1 MMNDDYDQS
10 FAAGDSCI
18 DKPACECGV
27 FGIFGHRKPA
37 EMAYF
42 GLYSLQ
48 HRGQESAGIA
58 VSNGETVTV
67 RKGMGEIADVFPDRE
82 ALAGLSGFAAIG
94 HNRYSTTGSSSL
106 TNAQP
111 LLMKFKFRHMAAG
124 HNGNITNAGELKSRL
139 EKEGAIFT
147 SSSDSELVLHL
158 YARSKKR
165 DTVARVADA
174 LSHFEGA
181 FCFVILTPDE
191 LIAARDPWGFRPL
204 SLGKLNGSYVVAS
217 ETCAFDII
225 GARYIRDIAPGEIL
239 AISKKGL
246 TTRQLPRSERRAHC
260 IFEYIYFARPD
271 SMIFGENVD
280 KVRRRLGR
288 QLAIERPADA
298 DIVISVP
305 DSSNTAAIG
314 YAEES
319 GLKLELGLIRNH
331 YVGRTFILP
340 DQKLRDLDV
349 KIKFNPV
356 RGVLQNKR
364 VVMVDDSIVR
374 GTTARK
380 LVRMVRAAGA
390 REVHFRVAS
399 PPIISPCFYGIDM
412 PTKGELIAS
421 TRTVEQIRAYLGV
434 DSLGYLSLEGMLS
447 LSSHP
452 QNAFC
457 TACFSGHYPTR
468 INRHSGKLALG

>member
-1 MMNDDYDQS
+1 MSNCTERISTDR
-10 FAAGDSCI
+10 GL

-37 EMAYF
+37 EMTYF

-58 VSNGETVTV
+58 VSDGEDITV

-82 ALAGLSGFAAIG
+82 SLEGLKGFAAIG

-106 TNAQP
+106 NNAQP
-111 LLMKFKFRHMAAG
+111 LLMKFKYRHMAAG
-124 HNGNITNAGELKSRL
+124 HNGNITNAGDLKTKL
-139 EKEGAIFT
+139 EKDGAIFT

-165 DTVARVADA
+165 DTVSRLRDA
-174 LSHFEGA
+174 MSHFEGA
-181 FCFVILTPDE
+181 YCFVILTPDE

-204 SLGKLNGSYVVAS
+204 SLGKLNGGWVVAS

-225 GARYIRDIAPGEIL
+225 GAKYVRDVAPGEIL
-239 AISKKGL
+239 SISKKGL
-246 TTRQLPRSERRAHC
+246 ASTYLPKANRLAHC
-260 IFEYIYFARPD
+260 VFEFVYFARPD
-271 SMIFGENVD
+271 SMIFEENVD

-288 QLAIERPADA
+288 QLAIEQPADA

-305 DSSNTAAIG
+305 DSSNTAALG
-314 YAEES
+314 YSEES
-319 GLKLELGLIRNH
+319 GIKMEVGLIRNH

-356 RGVLQNKR
+356 KGVLRGKR

-390 REVHFRVAS
+390 KEVHFRVAS
-399 PPIISPCFYGIDM
+399 PPIVSPCFYGIDM
-412 PTKGELIAS
+412 PTRRELIGS
-421 TRTVEQIRAYLGV
+421 TRTVEQIRRHLGV
-434 DSLGYLSLEGMLS
+434 DSLGYLSMDGMLS
-447 LSSHP
+447 LSAHP
-452 QNAFC
+452 KESFC
-457 TACFSGHYPTR
+457 NACFSGKYPTR
-468 INRHSGKLALG
+468 INRRSGKLALG